1 MFRKITM
8 VDELIRRGIRP
19 KPIVCALPDI
29 SNDEDHGT
37 TQKLSH
43 LGQTARFKGDISL
56 DENLCIDGEIEGTV
70 TVRGKQ
76 LSINNKALV
85 KGEIRARTVEVRGAV
100 EGDIHGDELVH
111 LHATATVTGNV
122 HCKRIVVDDG
132 ARFDGSLKTSR
143 DVTKLSDAKRTAK
156 PLVVKDTV
164 KPADSKPTLTSVNG

>member
-19 KPIVCALPDI
+19 KPIIVSALPDI
-29 SNDEDHGT
+29 SNDEDNGAA
-37 TQKLSH
+37 QKLSH

-76 LSINNKALV
+76 LSVSNKALV

-111 LHATATVTGNV
+111 LHATATITGNV

-132 ARFDGSLKTSR
+132 ARFDGSLRTSR
-143 DVTKLSDAKRTAK
+143 DAAKTSDVKT
-156 PLVVKDTV
+156 KDT
-164 KPADSKPTLTSVNG
+164 ATRHSDGKPTLTSVNA